1 MDRTN
6 NNRKGRYHIWT
17 IGCQMNEADS
27 RQLAA
32 QLEAIGY
39 TPCERANDADLVI
52 LNTCVVRQQAEN
64 KIYSRLGSL
73 QRIKQD
79 RPEMKIAL
87 MGCLVGVRDAGE
99 IRKRFPYV
107 DVFLAP
113 SETEPLIRFLGGHL
127 DPEEPLQ
134 TDFHQI
140 YTLPGQEKGR
150 AVTAFVPAVLGCSH
164 ACSFCIIPS
173 RRGPEHSRPK
183 EEILREISA
192 LARQGVREVMLLGQ
206 IIDRYGLDLPGG
218 SDLAGLL
225 QDAARFEDIWRIRFL
240 TSHPNWFTDRL
251 LETVA
256 STPKICPQLEIAVQ
270 SGSDEVLERM
280 RRGYGVQKFVD
291 MVGKIRSLIPD
302 AAIHTDI
309 IVGFPG
315 ETEAQFNES
324 CEMLRLLRL
333 DKVHI
338 AKYSPRPGTLAAQ
351 RYADDIPEDVK
362 EHRRQ
367 YLDDVQV
374 AIQEEQNRKLEN
386 TIVEVLAEGLDKH
399 RWRGRTPQ
407 NRIVFF
413 ENARDCLGQLVN
425 VKIERS
431 SPFTMSGR
439 AVS

>member
-1 MDRTN
+1 MR
-6 NNRKGRYHIWT
+6 RGRYHIWT

-39 TPCERANDADLVI
+39 APCEKAEEADLVI

-73 QRIKQD
+73 QRLKQE

-87 MGCLVGVRDAGE
+87 MGCLVGVRGADE
-99 IRKRFPYV
+99 VKKRFPYV

-127 DPEEPLQ
+127 DPEDSLQ
-134 TDFHQI
+134 TDFHQV
-140 YTLPGQEKGR
+140 YTLPEQQRGR

-173 RRGPEHSRPK
+173 RRGPERSRPGEDVL
-183 EEILREISA
+183 EEIAA

-218 SDLAGLL
+218 PDLAGLL
-225 QDAARFEDIWRIRFL
+225 RKVARIEDVWRIRFL

-251 LETVA
+251 IEAVA
-256 STPKICPQLEIAVQ
+256 EEPKLCPQFEIAVQ

-280 RRGYGVQKFVD
+280 RRGYDSARFIDLAAKV
-291 MVGKIRSLIPD
+291 RRLIPD

-315 ETEAQFNES
+315 ETDAQYNET
-324 CEMLRLLRL
+324 CELLKQLRL

-338 AKYSPRPGTLAAQ
+338 AKYSPRPGTLAAK

-362 EHRRQ
+362 EQRRKH
-367 YLDDVQV
+367 LDDIQV
-374 AIQEEQNRKLEN
+374 AIQKDQNRRLEN
-386 TIVEVLAEGLDKH
+386 TVVEVLAEDMDKN

-413 ENARDCLGQLVN
+413 ESPCDCLGKLVR
-425 VKIERS
+425 VKIDWTG
-431 SPFTMSGR
+431 PFTMTGR
-439 AVS
+439 EVPA